1 MSFSIPSPPPPD
13 GSDPLA
19 VVLGEVLEADAALAA
34 AEARKTRAL
43 ARAGRLALDVMAGQ
57 RASSRAADMALR
69 EVASEIAAAGCL
81 SDRSVQAQ
89 IAKALT
95 LVDRFPATVDAWEAG
110 ALSRAHVQAIVDAGT
125 PVPLD
130 KRGEFDVLAV
140 TTAEGLSPGRLR
152 ARLATL
158 AERLQPTTITE
169 RHQRGREERCVRVVR
184 GENGMSDLIA
194 TLPTVLAVGIYDRLT
209 QQSRALIDAR
219 DEPGSPVSAC
229 ADGTSSSGLGQPIV
243 SGAAFGIDR
252 VGDDSDERPEREMIG
267 ATDVLKHDATVVGAV
282 AVAVAVA
289 VAGAAP
295 GAAAAD
301 RRSTDQVRADI
312 LADLLLTAAPD
323 ADPTRTD
330 DGPGTLGAIRARVQ
344 VVVPALSVQDP
355 GRENIDPAELV
366 GHGPIDIDT
375 ARRLAEATRV
385 PWDRVLTNPVTGAVL
400 CTDTYQRTAAID
412 RYLRARDRHC
422 RWPGCTAPA
431 VRCEVDHNLDHAL
444 GGKTHVC
451 NLCHFCQRHHTQKQF
466 TRWQVRQLP
475 GGVIEFT
482 SPTGRIYTD
491 HPLPYSPAVRFV
503 GDDSPPSGIPG
514 RQPAPF

>member
-1 MSFSIPSPPPPD
+1 MSFPTPSPPPPG

-19 VVLGEVLEADAALAA
+19 VVLREVLDADAALSA

-57 RASSRAADMALR
+57 RASSRAAEMALR
-69 EVASEIAAAGCL
+69 EVASEIAAAQCL

-89 IAKALT
+89 IGKALT
-95 LVDRFPATVDAWEAG
+95 LVDHFPATVDAWEAG

-125 PVPLD
+125 PVPVD
-130 KRGEFDVLAV
+130 KRAEFDLLAV
-140 TTAEGLSPGRLR
+140 ATAEGLSPGRLQ
-152 ARLATL
+152 ARLVTL

-169 RHQRGREERCVRVVR
+169 RHQRGREERCVRLVR

-219 DEPGSPVSAC
+219 QD
-229 ADGTSSSGLGQPIV
+229 ADAPQPAAGRRNET
-243 SGAAFGIDR
+243 GAAFGLTPAGESTAGPPSR
-252 VGDDSDERPEREMIG
+252 SGDTAPASASASSRDEAYAGNPVSSGRTSGDAERD
-267 ATDVLKHDATVVGAV
+267 T
-282 AVAVAVA
+282 
-289 VAGAAP
+289 
-295 GAAAAD
+295 
-301 RRSTDQVRADI
+301 RSTDQVRADI

-323 ADPTRTD
+323 ADPTRID
-330 DGPGTLGAIRARVQ
+330 DGPGALGAIRARVQ
-344 VVVPALSVQDP
+344 VVVPALSVLNP
-355 GRENIDPAELV
+355 ERENIDPAELV

-385 PWDRVLTNPVTGAVL
+385 PWDRVLTHPVTGAVL

-412 RYLRARDRHC
+412 RHLRARDRHC

-431 VRCEVDHNLDHAL
+431 IRCEVDHNLDHAL

-482 SPTGRIYTD
+482 SPTGRVYTD
-491 HPLPYSPAVRFV
+491 HPLPYAPAVRFAP
-503 GDDSPPSGIPG
+503 DDSSTTSAND
-514 RQPAPF
+514 RQNAPF

>member
-1 MSFSIPSPPPPD
+1 M
-13 GSDPLA
+13 
-19 VVLGEVLEADAALAA
+19 VVLREVLDADAALAA
-34 AEARKTRAL
+34 AEARRTRAL
-43 ARAGRLALDVMAGQ
+43 ARAGRLALDALAGQ
-57 RASSRAADMALR
+57 RASSRAAEMALR
-69 EVASEIAAAGCL
+69 EVASEIAAAECL

-89 IAKALT
+89 IGRAMT
-95 LVDRFPATVDAWEAG
+95 LVDHFPATVDAWEAG

-125 PVPLD
+125 PVPVD

-140 TTAEGLSPGRLR
+140 ATAEGLSAGRLR

-169 RHQRGREERCVRVVR
+169 RHQRGREQRCVRVVR

-194 TLPTVLAVGIYDRLT
+194 TLPTVLAVGISDRLT

-219 DEPGSPVSAC
+219 ENTDTPPPASAEPASVPPGGEEGGGVKPDLRSA
-229 ADGTSSSGLGQPIV
+229 
-243 SGAAFGIDR
+243 
-252 VGDDSDERPEREMIG
+252 
-267 ATDVLKHDATVVGAV
+267 
-282 AVAVAVA
+282 
-289 VAGAAP
+289 
-295 GAAAAD
+295 
-301 RRSTDQVRADI
+301 DQVRADI

-344 VVVPALSVQDP
+344 VVVPALSVLDP
-355 GRENIDPAELV
+355 ARENIDPAELV

-375 ARRLAEATRV
+375 AQRLTEATRV
-385 PWDRVLTNPVTGAVL
+385 PWDRVLTHPVTGAVL

-422 RWPGCTAPA
+422 RWPGCTTPA
-431 VRCEVDHNLDHAL
+431 VRCEVDHNLDYAL

-482 SPTGRIYTD
+482 SPTGRVYTD

-503 GDDSPPSGIPG
+503 EDDSPPSEILG
-514 RQPAPF
+514 RHPAPF

>member
-1 MSFSIPSPPPPD
+1 MSFPTPPPPPAD
-13 GSDPLA
+13 ERDPLA
-19 VVLGEVLEADAALAA
+19 VVLAEVLDADAALAA

-57 RASSRAADMALR
+57 RASSREAEMALR

-89 IAKALT
+89 IGRALT
-95 LVDRFPATVDAWEAG
+95 LVDHFPATVDAWEAG

-169 RHQRGREERCVRVVR
+169 RHRRGREERCVRVVR

-209 QQSRALIDAR
+209 QQSRVLIDAR
-219 DEPGSPVSAC
+219 QDIDAPPPVSEVPGSPVPSGGRSCDAEPDTRSA
-229 ADGTSSSGLGQPIV
+229 
-243 SGAAFGIDR
+243 
-252 VGDDSDERPEREMIG
+252 
-267 ATDVLKHDATVVGAV
+267 
-282 AVAVAVA
+282 
-289 VAGAAP
+289 
-295 GAAAAD
+295 
-301 RRSTDQVRADI
+301 DQVRADI

-323 ADPTRTD
+323 ADPTRTE
-330 DGPGTLGAIRARVQ
+330 DGPGALGAIRARVQ
-344 VVVPALSVQDP
+344 VVVPALSVLNP
-355 GRENIDPAELV
+355 ERENIDPAELV

-431 VRCEVDHNLDHAL
+431 IRCEVDHNLDHAL

-482 SPTGRIYTD
+482 SPTGRTYTD